1 MADSRTEL
9 EQEALVKAQEE
20 RTIAHARQLARLAQ
34 VFEIGALVLAALGVL
49 AAILYM
55 VEGGRDSVGIGLG
68 IIVVALAIGANL
80 WAAARALRLFGEY
93 VAVRIWRYPRQILAA
108 AVSPPTPG
116 GPSPTPG
123 GSATIPN
130 RS

>member
-1 MADSRTEL
+1 MESTS
-9 EQEALVKAQEE
+9 
-20 RTIAHARQLARLAQ
+20 QLD
-34 VFEIGALVLAALGVL
+34 
-49 AAILYM
+49 
-55 VEGGRDSVGIGLG
+55 VEFLRKL
-68 IIVVALAIGANL
+68 
-80 WAAARALRLFGEY
+80 ALRLFGEY

-116 GPSPTPG
+116 GPRPTPG